1 MSYRPFSEYRQKD
14 YMTPRSLKEA
24 YGRDVDLYVE
34 EEMSPN
40 RHRWLLLGLIGCMWI
55 AYKVLTAVL

>member
-1 MSYRPFSEYRQKD
+1 MYKPFSEYRHKD

-34 EEMSPN
+34 EEISPY
-40 RHRWLLLGLIGCMWI
+40 RHGWLVLMLVGICWI
-55 AYKVLTAVL
+55 SYQVLTAVL